1 MDTQKVAS
9 EYRLSKWAQVIQ
21 TRLNS
26 GQSIQEFCQSAGI
39 SRNTYFYWQRKLREA
54 ACTELVKT
62 QEHQT
67 VAPGGWIELA
77 STQAQPAAQTLV
89 IEIKGCSI
97 IVNAQTDSEL
107 LKKVCHTLRSL

>member
-21 TRLNS
+21 TRLDS
-26 GQSIQEFCQSAGI
+26 GQSIQDFCQSAGI
-39 SRNTYFYWQRKLREA
+39 SKNSYFYWQRKLREA
-54 ACTELVKT
+54 ACTELIKT

-67 VAPGGWIELA
+67 VVPVGWRQLA
-77 STQAQPAAQTLV
+77 SSQTQPAAQTLV
-89 IEIKGCSI
+89 IEINGCSLT
-97 IVNAQTDSEL
+97 VNAQTDSEL

>member
-21 TRLNS
+21 TRLDS
-26 GQSIQEFCQSAGI
+26 GQSIQDFCQSAGI
-39 SRNTYFYWQRKLREA
+39 SRNSYFYWQRKLREV
-54 ACTELVKT
+54 ACTELLKT
-62 QEHQT
+62 QEPQT
-67 VAPGGWIELA
+67 LAPGGWVQLA
-77 STQAQPAAQTLV
+77 STQTPPAAETLV

-97 IVNAQTDSEL
+97 TVNAQTDSEL